1 VIETAGLGQTLAA
14 PVFRP
19 ICRREPMFFS
29 STSNPNKLKL
39 NIAIVGGGQACRFF
53 LKLLQKESLP
63 YLDVRI
69 VGVCDIDPEAEG
81 FKLARSMGI
90 FTTTDYRDLFAI
102 DDLDSILELTNS
114 RQLLRELIDHRPVGV
129 GIIEHNIGR
138 FLRFFFLTDQRMKSL
153 ERQLVLERMS
163 SDILIQ
169 HSNAAILVLDT
180 DFTVVE
186 ANEAFLKEV
195 QKTKEEVVGAPCFQ
209 ISYGLT
215 TPCPNSRQDLQC
227 PMIETLRTGKSAHV
241 IHEIPGSG
249 FEASYQNIV
258 TYPLI
263 DSYGKI
269 IRIIEIKR
277 DISEEIESRW
287 DQRNKRLKQEF
298 NHLIQEDRMI
308 SLGKLVAGC
317 VHEINNPIQG
327 MLTFTSLMQSMLAG
341 GKLSAGD
348 LEEFKQYLEMMSE
361 ELERCGRIVSG
372 LLSFSREKP
381 LQYKVIDL
389 NDLIQS
395 VVTLAHNKMQMQRI
409 EMTTTLSKLPMM
421 ISGDRNRLQQCM
433 LNLLFNAM
441 EAMPG
446 GGTLSIISKSDKKK
460 FMVEVKDTGEG
471 IAEEHMD
478 QIFNPFFTTKA
489 EGQGTGLG
497 LSIVYNVVKM
507 HRGEISVE
515 SRLGQGSRFIL
526 SFPHE
531 DAPDDQKA
539 GTI

>member
-1 VIETAGLGQTLAA
+1 
-14 PVFRP
+14 
-19 ICRREPMFFS
+19 
-29 STSNPNKLKL
+29 
-39 NIAIVGGGQACRFF
+39 
-53 LKLLQKESLP
+53 
-63 YLDVRI
+63 
-69 VGVCDIDPEAEG
+69 
-81 FKLARSMGI
+81 
-90 FTTTDYRDLFAI
+90 
-102 DDLDSILELTNS
+102 
-114 RQLLRELIDHRPVGV
+114 
-129 GIIEHNIGR
+129 
-138 FLRFFFLTDQRMKSL
+138 
-153 ERQLVLERMS
+153 
-163 SDILIQ
+163 
-169 HSNAAILVLDT
+169 
-180 DFTVVE
+180 
-186 ANEAFLKEV
+186 
-195 QKTKEEVVGAPCFQ
+195 
-209 ISYGLT
+209 
-215 TPCPNSRQDLQC
+215 
-227 PMIETLRTGKSAHV
+227 
-241 IHEIPGSG
+241 
-249 FEASYQNIV
+249 
-258 TYPLI
+258 
-263 DSYGKI
+263 
-269 IRIIEIKR
+269 
-277 DISEEIESRW
+277 
-287 DQRNKRLKQEF
+287 
-298 NHLIQEDRMI
+298 
-308 SLGKLVAGC
+308 
-317 VHEINNPIQG
+317 
-327 MLTFTSLMQSMLAG
+327 MQSMLAG

-381 LQYKVIDL
+381 MQYKVIDL

-395 VVTLAHNKMQMQRI
+395 VVTLAHHKMQMQQI

-446 GGTLSIISKSDKKK
+446 GGTLSISAKPDKKEI
-460 FMVEVKDTGEG
+460 MVEVKDTGEG

-515 SRLGQGSRFIL
+515 SRLGLGSRFIL

>member
-1 VIETAGLGQTLAA
+1 
-14 PVFRP
+14 
-19 ICRREPMFFS
+19 
-29 STSNPNKLKL
+29 
-39 NIAIVGGGQACRFF
+39 
-53 LKLLQKESLP
+53 
-63 YLDVRI
+63 
-69 VGVCDIDPEAEG
+69 
-81 FKLARSMGI
+81 
-90 FTTTDYRDLFAI
+90 
-102 DDLDSILELTNS
+102 
-114 RQLLRELIDHRPVGV
+114 
-129 GIIEHNIGR
+129 
-138 FLRFFFLTDQRMKSL
+138 
-153 ERQLVLERMS
+153 
-163 SDILIQ
+163 
-169 HSNAAILVLDT
+169 
-180 DFTVVE
+180 
-186 ANEAFLKEV
+186 
-195 QKTKEEVVGAPCFQ
+195 
-209 ISYGLT
+209 
-215 TPCPNSRQDLQC
+215 
-227 PMIETLRTGKSAHV
+227 MIETLRTGKSAHV

-263 DSYGKI
+263 DSHGNI
-269 IRIIEIKR
+269 IRIIEIIR
-277 DISEEIESRW
+277 DISAEIESRW
-287 DQRNKRLKQEF
+287 DQRTKRLKQEF

-327 MLTFTSLMQSMLAG
+327 MLTFTSLMLSMLAG
-341 GKLSAGD
+341 GRLSAEG

-381 LQYKVIDL
+381 MQYMVIDL

-395 VVTLAHNKMQMQRI
+395 VVTLAHHKMQMQQI
-409 EMTTTLSKLPMM
+409 EMTTTLSKLPLM
-421 ISGDRNRLQQCM
+421 ISGDKNHLQQCM

-446 GGTLSIISKSDKKK
+446 GGTLSIISKMDKKK
-460 FMVEVKDTGEG
+460 IMVEVKDTGEG

-489 EGQGTGLG
+489 DGQGTGLG

-531 DAPDDQKA
+531 DAPDDQEASIK
-539 GTI
+539 